1 MKVKMKV
8 KITATLAIISSIFS
22 INSVV
27 YGQSQNQPQAK
38 DFTLNGDS
46 LVNINDRR
54 AETDFRIFFT
64 NKNSQGLGNTTSEQ
78 LPWSQSIFM
87 PSSPI
92 FLQPANQDVNGND
105 GFQVQLD
112 LSDDQ

>member
-1 MKVKMKV
+1 MKI
-8 KITATLAIISSIFS
+8 KITTTLAIIATVFG

-27 YGQSQNQPQAK
+27 YGQSQNQPQSA

-64 NKNSQGLGNTTSEQ
+64 NTNSQGLENTTSEQ
-78 LPWSQSIFM
+78 LPWSQSIFI

-105 GFQVQLD
+105 GLQVQLD